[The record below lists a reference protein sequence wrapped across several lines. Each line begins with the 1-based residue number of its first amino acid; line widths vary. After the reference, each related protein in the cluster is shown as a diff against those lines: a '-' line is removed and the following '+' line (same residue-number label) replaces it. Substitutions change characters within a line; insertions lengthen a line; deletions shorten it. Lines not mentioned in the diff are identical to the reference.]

1 MSERDAL
8 VGVILLDNQGNTS
21 DLGKGKKKEKRG
33 DKKEELF
40 SGKQKTQGPC

>member
-8 VGVILLDNQGNTS
+8 VGVILLDNQEDTS
-21 DLGKGKKKEKRG
+21 DLGKEKKKEKAG
-33 DKKEELF
+33 GKKEELF